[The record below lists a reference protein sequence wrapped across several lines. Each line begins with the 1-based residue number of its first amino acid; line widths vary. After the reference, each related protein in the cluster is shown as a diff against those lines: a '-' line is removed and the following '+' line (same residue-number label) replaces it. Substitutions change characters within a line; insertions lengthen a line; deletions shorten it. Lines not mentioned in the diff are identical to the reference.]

1 MRNMKFIDMRNM
13 KVIDM
18 RNMKGKYIRNMKGRN
33 MRNMKG
39 KDMRNTTGQT
49 ARSKITTLMLMSGAL
64 PCPYYQTYI
73 EKCKKRTLLLFSTQ
87 PDWV

>member
-1 MRNMKFIDMRNM
+1 MKGKDMRNM
-13 KVIDM
+13 KCDDVI
-18 RNMKGKYIRNMKGRN
+18 
-33 MRNMKG
+33 NMKG
-39 KDMRNTTGQT
+39 KDMRNTTCQT

>member
-1 MRNMKFIDMRNM
+1 MRNM

-33 MRNMKG
+33 MRNMKGKDNRNMKG